1 MKVALVYI
9 LIGFVIALVSCGQ
22 DDDKN
27 DVNPSGSV
35 KDIAVRGTE
44 DGAVH
49 SDYYIQV
56 FIDPDTI
63 EVWQTDYYGLK
74 PSIAVMFDGYGYD
87 SKGSGGTDD
96 YAIFKQHSDILG
108 DSLFSGLLIPFSN
121 RIIIGELMEINVLTN
136 DDFDEEH
143 KSGSSVSDIITF
155 YGSSPVDYIKNGYKS
170 TKEYSTYLP
179 EGISFKYDLIKCNA
193 SKISQEN
200 VNYIDYHFSL
210 CFDRLPSS
218 PGSYTFEIEIQ
229 LSQKTLKNKVTME
242 F

>member
-1 MKVALVYI
+1 MKHLLYI
-9 LIGFVIALVSCGQ
+9 LAFITICIVSCGR

-27 DVNPSGSV
+27 DVSHSGGVRDSV
-35 KDIAVRGTE
+35 KHYPE
-44 DGAVH
+44 DGRIM

-63 EVWQTDYYGLK
+63 EVWQKEYYGLK
-74 PSIAVMFDGYGYD
+74 PYIAVMFDGYQYD
-87 SKGSGGTDD
+87 CKGWGGTED
-96 YAIFKQHSDILG
+96 YAIFKKHSDILG

-121 RIIIGELMEINVLTN
+121 RIIIGELMEINVVTI

-170 TKEYSTYLP
+170 TKEYSKDLP
-179 EGISFKYDLIKCNA
+179 AGISYVYDLIKYNA
-193 SKISQEN
+193 SSIGQEK
-200 VNYIDYHFSL
+200 VSYIDYYFFL

-218 PGSYTFEIEIQ
+218 PGTYTFEIEIK